1 MALKEE
7 RAKVAA
13 RYEQEKAEANRK
25 HEQTKRELAEQQAL
39 VKQLLEQISAPKKQE
54 NAMTVYYLPKRL
66 EKRGPED
73 GSLPSAV

>member
-1 MALKEE
+1 MSLKEE
-7 RAKVAA
+7 RAKDAA
-13 RYEQEKAEANRK
+13 RHEQEIGEANRK

-39 VKQLLEQISAPKKQE
+39 VKQLLEQVSPPKKQE

-66 EKRGPED
+66 NKKGPDD